1 MNNPDY
7 EDGRYM
13 TTVDLTGN
21 TREVVIK
28 NDHLR
33 LVLPDGSLGTS
44 YSAGFFFKVNKL
56 LGKIGEA
63 E

>member
-1 MNNPDY
+1 MKY
-7 EDGRYM
+7 EEGRYI
-13 TTVDLTGN
+13 TTVNLTGN

-28 NDHLR
+28 KDYLR

-44 YSAGFFFKVNKL
+44 YMASFFFEANKL
-56 LGKIGEA
+56 LGKVGEV